1 MPRSPTFNPAAKPAS
16 LSVQAAGRGSGVPP
30 AALPPVSTLGKRC
43 VLATRQGDGAS
54 SPDAAATRRAAAT
67 RVQPRAKQ
75 GPLVSCRRCV
85 QGAGHRRAGA
95 GSVSRDTH
103 CGQSATRTVASGTCR
118 MELQVHDGATRG
130 GHAQACCCS
139 GGRHPAVPST
149 RGPKEG
155 RAGPTVSFMASPWAL
170 PFMPSTLSRWSR
182 ERPLHEGEEG
192 AGVTSRRCRGRQGGS
207 RRGG

>member
-1 MPRSPTFNPAAKPAS
+1 M
-16 LSVQAAGRGSGVPP
+16 
-30 AALPPVSTLGKRC
+30 
-43 VLATRQGDGAS
+43 LATRQGDGAS

-95 GSVSRDTH
+95 GLVSRDTH
-103 CGQSATRTVASGTCR
+103 CRQSATRTVASGTCR

-155 RAGPTVSFMASPWAL
+155 WAGPTVSFMASPWAL
-170 PFMPSTLSRWSR
+170 PFMPSTTRASTPRGGGGRRRDQQEVPGPTRRQPPRGLRAHCPQGPVSRW
-182 ERPLHEGEEG
+182 
-192 AGVTSRRCRGRQGGS
+192 RRQARG
-207 RRGG
+207 

>member
-1 MPRSPTFNPAAKPAS
+1 MR
-16 LSVQAAGRGSGVPP
+16 LRGSPGRPSSRQH
-30 AALPPVSTLGKRC
+30 ARQALR
-43 VLATRQGDGAS
+43 
-54 SPDAAATRRAAAT
+54 
-67 RVQPRAKQ
+67 
-75 GPLVSCRRCV
+75 
-85 QGAGHRRAGA
+85 AGHATGRRGLEPRRSRHPPCGGDSGAAPGEARAPRLMQTMHAGGRA
-95 GSVSRDTH
+95 QASWRRLGLPRH

-170 PFMPSTLSRWSR
+170 PFMPSPLSRWSR